1 MLVCR
6 SMRVCVTR
14 SIRCFVHCYSS
25 VYALNCR
32 TRKISVCWTGEK
44 CVSTNKQGSKAQQS
58 NKAKAKRMRKN
69 KLFIQIHKLFPLL
82 RSRVDFDRGNV
93 LLLFLWFD
101 CFFFCVHV
109 IIQSIFYETVVC
121 AVVSIFRSA
130 RYSFSL
136 KKIRTK
142 RNWTKLNRKGIAP
155 F

>member
-101 CFFFCVHV
+101 CFFFCVHCSCYNP
-109 IIQSIFYETVVC
+109 INFLWNCSLCCSFDFSICSIF
-121 AVVSIFRSA
+121 IFV
-130 RYSFSL
+130 
-136 KKIRTK
+136 KKK
-142 RNWTKLNRKGIAP
+142 
-155 F
+155 